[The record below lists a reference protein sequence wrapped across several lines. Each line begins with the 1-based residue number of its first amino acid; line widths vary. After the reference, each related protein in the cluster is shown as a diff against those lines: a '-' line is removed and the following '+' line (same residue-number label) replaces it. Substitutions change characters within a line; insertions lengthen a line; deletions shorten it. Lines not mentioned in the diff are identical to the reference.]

1 MSIQLGDVA
10 ATPMSS
16 NIPGLIFSFHIIFLY
31 FSFHSCFHMKNE
43 ELSLLTQAEEIEEH
57 LKSNLSYG
65 TSMYTFQLWQQTWTQ
80 SARALLIT

>member
-1 MSIQLGDVA
+1 
-10 ATPMSS
+10 
-16 NIPGLIFSFHIIFLY
+16 
-31 FSFHSCFHMKNE
+31 MKNE